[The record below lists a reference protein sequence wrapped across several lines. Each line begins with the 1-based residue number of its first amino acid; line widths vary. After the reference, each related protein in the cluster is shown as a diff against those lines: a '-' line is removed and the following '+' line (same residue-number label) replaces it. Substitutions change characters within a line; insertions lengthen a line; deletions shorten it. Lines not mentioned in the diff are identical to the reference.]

1 MILPAAILIREGRAT
16 MLTKEENQ
24 LLCGVD
30 AGTPV
35 GDLLR
40 RYWWPLA
47 PKAEINEKGVR
58 ALQLL
63 GEDLVLFR
71 DGQGRYGLL
80 AEHCSHRG
88 VSLSYGRIEDDGLRC
103 PYHGWKYAAS
113 GQCIEIPSEPTNAGH
128 RDLIHHPAYLVQ

>member
-1 MILPAAILIREGRAT
+1 

-24 LLCGVD
+24 LLCGVE
-30 AGTPV
+30 AGTPL

-47 PKAEINEKGVR
+47 PKAEIDEKRIR

-71 DGQGRYGLL
+71 DGQGQDGLL
-80 AEHCSHRG
+80 AEHCSHSG
-88 VSLSYGRIEDDGLRC
+88 VSLSYGRIEDDALRFF
-103 PYHGWKYAAS
+103 YHGSEYAALW
-113 GQCIEIPSEPTNAGH
+113 QLPEIAAVPIFA
-128 RDLIHHPAYLVQ
+128 RHP